1 MKKMYNL
8 NPFGYIKKRNK
19 SLDEYIN
26 NVYLAANE
34 AAGNLDYGVTY
45 IISVQYRQIVLTFGM
60 YRRMALMDNKW
71 FQVIVP
77 GIEFIVCWL
86 CYFSVIRLWKKDKL
100 ELL

>member
-1 MKKMYNL
+1 
-8 NPFGYIKKRNK
+8 
-19 SLDEYIN
+19 
-26 NVYLAANE
+26 
-34 AAGNLDYGVTY
+34 
-45 IISVQYRQIVLTFGM
+45 
-60 YRRMALMDNKW
+60 MDNKW